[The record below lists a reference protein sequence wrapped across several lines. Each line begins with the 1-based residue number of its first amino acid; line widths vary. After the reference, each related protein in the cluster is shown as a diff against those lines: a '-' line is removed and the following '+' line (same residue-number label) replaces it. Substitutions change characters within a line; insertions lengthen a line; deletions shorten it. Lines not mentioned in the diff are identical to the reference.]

1 MTTTGI
7 KLDPQ
12 TLERLKSL
20 AGAKDRSVHWLMK
33 EAIGRYLI
41 DEERF
46 EREKS
51 EDEARYQQFLD
62 TGSHVSA
69 EEMEA
74 WFEQLAAESQ
84 RRSVSE

>member
-12 TLERLKSL
+12 TLERLKNL

-51 EDEARYQQFLD
+51 EDESRYQRYLD
-62 TGSHVSA
+62 TGSHLST
-69 EEMEA
+69 EA
-74 WFEQLAAESQ
+74 MDTWFEQLAEESQ
-84 RRSVSE
+84 RESASG

>member
-7 KLDPQ
+7 KLDTE
-12 TLERLKSL
+12 TLERLKNL

-46 EREKS
+46 EREKM
-51 EDEARYQQFLD
+51 EDETRYQRFLD
-62 TGSHVSA
+62 TGSHVTA
-69 EEMEA
+69 DEMDV
-74 WFEQLAAESQ
+74 WFDQLAEESQ
-84 RRSVSE
+84 RRSVSG